1 MRIVGRTLR
10 ASTLAERR
18 VLKSLG
24 FDFIRVPRRLNPF
37 AVARVIRRI
46 SFGTADMQKLKMM
59 LKPRQCTPPVNPP
72 QPAELPDSTS
82 APVEE
87 RAA

>member
-24 FDFIRVPRRLNPF
+24 FDFIRVPRKHNPY
-37 AVARVIRRI
+37 AVARLIRRI
-46 SFGTADMQKLKMM
+46 SFGTADVQKLRSMFKARTEPM
-59 LKPRQCTPPVNPP
+59 PVSV
-72 QPAELPDSTS
+72 ELPDSTS
-82 APVEE
+82 APREE
-87 RAA
+87 QHAA

>member
-1 MRIVGRTLR
+1 MRIQGRFLR
-10 ASTLAERR
+10 PSTLAERR
-18 VLKSLG
+18 VLKGLG
-24 FDFIRVPRRLNPF
+24 LDFIRVPRRFNPY
-37 AVARVIRRI
+37 AIARIVRRI
-46 SFGTADMQKLKMM
+46 SFGTADTQKLKSM
-59 LKPRQCTPPVNPP
+59 LRPRECTPPVNPP